1 MTADPLPAA
10 PPGSGSTDRSP
21 DDRTSR
27 PSADVT
33 HRSTDDDPAVRQVEG
48 SAAPLTDDDPGTR
61 PATDLA
67 ARQAELVAALVAGA
81 PVPPGFDPAPL
92 AAARA
97 ALLRKRA
104 GDVARHW
111 PLLAAGFGADWPA
124 TFAGWAA
131 GRPTAGS
138 LRDGWDLARVL
149 RERGTLPPLGAEELA
164 VREATDHYDGHRPPR
179 PRRLPALGRAGGA
192 VAVQLAGRVR
202 LLRPARR

>member
-1 MTADPLPAA
+1 MVTARPA
-10 PPGSGSTDRSP
+10 
-21 DDRTSR
+21 
-27 PSADVT
+27 
-33 HRSTDDDPAVRQVEG
+33 DDDPPA
-48 SAAPLTDDDPGTR
+48 R
-61 PATDLA
+61 PAADLA

-138 LRDGWDLARVL
+138 LRDGWDLARAL
-149 RERGTLPPLGAEELA
+149 RGRGALPPLGAEELA
-164 VREATDHYDGHRPPR
+164 VREATDRYDGHRPPR